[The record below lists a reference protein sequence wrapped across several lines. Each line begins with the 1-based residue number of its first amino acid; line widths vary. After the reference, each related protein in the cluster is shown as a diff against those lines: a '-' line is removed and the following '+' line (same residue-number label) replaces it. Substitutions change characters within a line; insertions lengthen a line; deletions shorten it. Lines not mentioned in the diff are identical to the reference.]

1 MNYQVDQAKYISL
14 KEALNQVGGA
24 RRMVTAMAAT
34 EPKGFFQEISKGALA
49 GTEQKLIY
57 CANPDKAYDCFKPD
71 APFDNLSFDI
81 LFLSSKVRKLQG
93 SGHLQYLPSH
103 LSRWVRN
110 VLAQGPIDVFWG
122 SCTPPDERG
131 FVSLSLSNTYESEI
145 LRAAKTVILE
155 VNPNLPR
162 VNGDT
167 FVSTSK
173 IDYLVE
179 SPEGTELPIVPPI
192 EITETDRK
200 IAGYVSELISDGST
214 IQLGIGGIPNA
225 IAEAMATKKDLGI
238 HTEMINDAMM
248 ELYKK
253 GVVTGAQKTLWK
265 EKIIGAFA
273 YGSQELYDFIDDN
286 PIVEL
291 HTASVVNDPYR
302 IGRNHKMMSINTAV
316 EIDITGQ
323 VCSESVGH
331 IEISGVGGALDT
343 HVGAQRSDG
352 GRGIIAM
359 ASTTAKGKSKIS
371 LELLPGAK
379 VSISRNDIDTVVT
392 EYGVAELLG
401 KSVAERAEALIA
413 IAHPSARD
421 ELRAGAKK
429 FNYT

>member
-1 MNYQVDQAKYISL
+1 MTTHEAKGRTVPL
-14 KEALNQVGGA
+14 MEAIDSIKGA
-24 RRMVTAMAAT
+24 RRIVTAMAAT
-34 EPKGFFQEISKGALA
+34 EPKGFYQEVSKGALA
-49 GTEQKLIY
+49 GCEQKLIY
-57 CANPDKAYDCFKPD
+57 CANPDKAYDCFSPD
-71 APFDNLSFDI
+71 APFDNLIFDI

-93 SGHLQYLPSH
+93 AGHLQYLPSH

-145 LRAAKTVILE
+145 LRAAKTVVLE
-155 VNPNLPR
+155 VNPALPR

-167 FVSTSK
+167 FVSVDK
-173 IDYLVE
+173 VDYLIDAPAGE
-179 SPEGTELPIVPPI
+179 KLPTVPAI
-192 EITETDRK
+192 EISAIDRQ
-200 IAGYVSELISDGST
+200 IAGYVSDLISDGST

-248 ELYKK
+248 ELYLA
-253 GVVTGAQKTLWK
+253 GVVTGAQKTIWK

-273 YGSQELYDFIDDN
+273 YGSQELYDFIHDN

-302 IGRNHKMMSINTAV
+302 IGRNHKMVSINTAV

-331 IEISGVGGALDT
+331 AEISGVGGALDT
-343 HVGAQRSDG
+343 HRGAQRSDG

-359 ASTTAKGKSKIS
+359 GSQTAKGKSKIS
-371 LELLPGAK
+371 LELMPGAK

-392 EYGVAELLG
+392 EYGVARLLG

-413 IAHPSARD
+413 IAHPSARE
-421 ELRAGAKK
+421 ELTFGAKK
-429 FNYT
+429 FNYL

>member
-1 MNYQVDQAKYISL
+1 MTPSTGKGRTVALSEAVEQVK
-14 KEALNQVGGA
+14 GA
-24 RRMVTAMAAT
+24 RRIVTAMAAT
-34 EPKGFFQEISKGALA
+34 EPKGFFQAMSAGALA
-49 GTEQKLIY
+49 GTEPKLIY
-57 CANPDKAYDCFKPD
+57 CANPDKAYDCFLPD
-71 APFDNLSFDI
+71 APFDNLTFDI
-81 LFLSSKVRKLQG
+81 LFLSAKVRKLQG
-93 SGHLQYLPSH
+93 AGHLQYLPSH

-122 SCTPPDERG
+122 SCTAPDERG

-145 LRAAKTVILE
+145 LRAAKTVVLE
-155 VNPNLPR
+155 VNPALPR

-167 FVSTSK
+167 FVSVDK
-173 IDYLVE
+173 VDYLVE
-179 SPEGTELPIVPPI
+179 APADQPLPTVPPI
-192 EITETDRK
+192 TISETDRK
-200 IAGYVSELISDGST
+200 IAGYVAEMIRDGST

-248 ELYKK
+248 ELYCK
-253 GVVTGAQKTLWK
+253 GVVTGAEKTMWK

-302 IGRNHKMMSINTAV
+302 IGRNHQMVSINTAV

-331 IEISGVGGALDT
+331 TEISGVGGALDT
-343 HVGAQRSDG
+343 HRGAQRSDG

-359 ASTTAKGKSKIS
+359 ASQTAKGKSKIS

-392 EYGVAELLG
+392 EYGVAHLLG

-413 IAHPSARD
+413 IAHPSARE
-421 ELRAGAKK
+421 ELAFGAKK
-429 FNYT
+429 YHYL